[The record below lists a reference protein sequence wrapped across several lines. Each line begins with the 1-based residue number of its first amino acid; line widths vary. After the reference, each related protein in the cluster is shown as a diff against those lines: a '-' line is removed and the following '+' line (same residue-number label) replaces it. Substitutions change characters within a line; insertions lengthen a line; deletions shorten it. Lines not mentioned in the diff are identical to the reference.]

1 MKRTVVAGSRR
12 IEYVLIQ
19 AVRRNILIQ
28 ALPEGETRVYAPKTA
43 RLRDVDELV
52 RASADRIAEMHRSLD
67 QRREER
73 QKRHPVA
80 DGSEIMV
87 EGQRWTLRL
96 SQEHRAR
103 PRADLDED
111 AREIRLRMENPGD
124 EEAVR
129 SALKSALAARALA
142 RIRQRIEWYHPRIG
156 GAFNWKLI
164 LAPPQALDYVV
175 VHELCHLHEF
185 NHSPRF
191 WRLVE
196 SQMPDYEAWK
206 KWLKIHGSELGI

>member
-19 AVRRNILIQ
+19 AVRRNVLIQ
-28 ALPEGETRVYAPKTA
+28 ALPEGETRVYAPEDRPAARRGRARCAPAPTASRRCTA
-43 RLRDVDELV
+43 RWI
-52 RASADRIAEMHRSLD
+52 SGGRSG
-67 QRREER
+67 E
-73 QKRHPVA
+73 KRHPVA

-87 EGQRWTLRL
+87 EGQWWTLRL

-129 SALKSALAARALA
+129 AALKRRAG
-142 RIRQRIEWYHPRIG
+142 RP
-156 GAFNWKLI
+156 GA
-164 LAPPQALDYVV
+164 
-175 VHELCHLHEF
+175 
-185 NHSPRF
+185 
-191 WRLVE
+191 
-196 SQMPDYEAWK
+196 
-206 KWLKIHGSELGI
+206 